1 MGVCRWESYQVSVYD
16 THTQSLDRKHPIR
29 SYILSSGRLTVAAS
43 KADWSTVP
51 QYRQTEE
58 TEEGFHVELNKRECS
73 LSREKREHS
82 RTHIRKR
89 EAITISSMH
98 DPSPVLFLF
107 LSPSLSPPPHL
118 SLPLSSL
125 SCPPLLSFSQLF
137 FLLSPRV
144 NSSPGFTSE

>member
-73 LSREKREHS
+73 LSREKREHC
-82 RTHIRKR
+82 RPHIRKT
-89 EAITISSMH
+89 EAISISSTH
-98 DPSPVLFLF
+98 HLSPFL
-107 LSPSLSPPPHL
+107 LPSLSISLSSFPPSY
-118 SLPLSSL
+118 SLCHFFSSLLSSL
-125 SCPPLLSFSQLF
+125 SSL
-137 FLLSPRV
+137 LLSPKPP
-144 NSSPGFTSE
+144 SPTPSLL